1 MSGMQ
6 KKEVKKVRVECSELE
21 LGMFVCELDRP
32 WLDSPFLIQ
41 GFYINE
47 PDELDQLR
55 DVCDYVYVDKL
66 VERKPVAHK
75 GLGGGASKSA
85 KVLSFKTKGGK
96 PAQPGEKKK
105 SATGSQPKPA
115 GGAIS
120 EQVLEDFFPRKKK
133 LTQYK
138 ETASWSDEASIAGT
152 VVDILYAKVSK
163 LLQSSVQVGQKI
175 DFDAIKPAVAAM
187 VDSVIR
193 NPDAALWAVAT
204 RKPGNPDHDA
214 AARAA
219 VFAVMLGRRL
229 GLPKEDLCS
238 LGIGASLMDIG
249 KLRLSEEILHADRK
263 LAPEEIAMI
272 KRHVEVGLN
281 LFERKGMTDES
292 VIECVASHHERLDG
306 SGYPGALSGDDIP
319 VFGRITGLVDCYNAI
334 TGSRKYAESQSPSE
348 AINELYKLK
357 GVHFHSDLVD
367 EFIHALGV
375 YPVGALV
382 ELSTGEVA
390 VSVAQSPTRRLRPVV
405 MKLLDKD
412 KRPLAKPEKVEL
424 EHETHTMAGAKL
436 DIVKSLP
443 SRCYSV
449 DLASFKF

>member
-1 MSGMQ
+1 
-6 KKEVKKVRVECSELE
+6 
-21 LGMFVCELDRP
+21 
-32 WLDSPFLIQ
+32 
-41 GFYINE
+41 
-47 PDELDQLR
+47 
-55 DVCDYVYVDKL
+55 
-66 VERKPVAHK
+66 
-75 GLGGGASKSA
+75 
-85 KVLSFKTKGGK
+85 
-96 PAQPGEKKK
+96 
-105 SATGSQPKPA
+105 
-115 GGAIS
+115 
-120 EQVLEDFFPRKKK
+120 
-133 LTQYK
+133 
-138 ETASWSDEASIAGT
+138 
-152 VVDILYAKVSK
+152 
-163 LLQSSVQVGQKI
+163 
-175 DFDAIKPAVAAM
+175 
-187 VDSVIR
+187 
-193 NPDAALWAVAT
+193 
-204 RKPGNPDHDA
+204 
-214 AARAA
+214 
-219 VFAVMLGRRL
+219 
-229 GLPKEDLCS
+229 
-238 LGIGASLMDIG
+238 MDIG

-281 LFERKGMTDES
+281 LFQRKGMTDES

-436 DIVKSLP
+436 DQARAAALQVVEGLAPEDRFNLIVYKP
-443 SRCYSV
+443 EEARR
-449 DLASFKF
+449 